1 MSLGGPLPLDALA
14 ELDRALGQRGYG
26 VDREQVRT
34 VLPAREHETIDLPPG
49 IVTPQGR
56 LDLYP
61 DVLKHFQVRFKA
73 GAPVLQMDRYIGYI
87 PLNDRF
93 AAEVSPRVPIGNL
106 ERLVGLAA
114 GYEPK
119 VLPTH
124 LRAFSYTLERPA
136 SLLDLLAIRMLAA
149 FERVWEGGLL
159 STYER
164 RERVGTSPAG
174 KIRPFESA
182 WRTAKAGRPV
192 SVSSAFHR
200 THDFGP
206 NRILRLAFERLLQQ
220 ALSLPET
227 GARTI
232 RNGQMRRALDRLGEI
247 RRPTPNEMSPL
258 AVATYLAR
266 LPQHHEHY
274 ADALLLAQLVLAGA
288 GLAIR
293 SHGNL
298 AVLPTI
304 LIDMEDVF
312 ERYARWLLATEVEAA
327 GLGEVRNGNV
337 DGASGAKAKM
347 FADAGP
353 GELNSDMKPDIVIVR
368 DGATRLVIDAKYK
381 PLEKAPDRADLNQVL
396 AYGARYAS
404 PRVMLLYPRRDA
416 EEPHALRLG
425 SVGGIEVLV
434 GRMDLNAVDISA
446 EEGALAGALKA
457 LL

>member
-1 MSLGGPLPLDALA
+1 MSAGSPLPLRALA
-14 ELDRALGQRGYG
+14 KLDRALGQRSYG
-26 VDREQVRT
+26 VDREQPRT
-34 VLPAREHETIDLPPG
+34 VLSAREHETIDLPPG
-49 IVTPQGR
+49 VVTPQGR

-61 DVLKHFQVRFKA
+61 DVLKHFQVRFKN
-73 GAPVLQMDRYIGYI
+73 GASVLQMDRYVGYI

-119 VLPTH
+119 VLPSH
-124 LRAFSYTLERPA
+124 LRAFSYTAERPA
-136 SLLDLLAIRMLAA
+136 SLLDLLATRMVAA
-149 FERVWEGGLL
+149 FERVWDGGLL

-164 RERVGTSPAG
+164 RERIGSSPIG

-220 ALSLPET
+220 TLTLPAT
-227 GARTI
+227 SPRTAR
-232 RNGQMRRALDRLGEI
+232 NAQMRRALDRLEGI
-247 RRPTPNEMSPL
+247 RRPTTGEMSTQ
-258 AVATYLAR
+258 AVATYLDR

-274 ADALLLAQLVLAGA
+274 ADALMLAQLVLAGA

-293 SHGNL
+293 AHGNL

-312 ERYARWLLATEVEAA
+312 ERYARWLLSVEIPDA
-327 GLGEVRNGNV
+327 GLGEVRDGNV
-337 DGASGAKAKM
+337 AGEHGAKEMM
-347 FADAGP
+347 FATAAS
-353 GELNSDMKPDIVIVR
+353 EMNSPMKPDIVVVR
-368 DGATRLVIDAKYK
+368 DGGTRLVIDAKYK
-381 PLEKAPDRADLNQVL
+381 PLEKAPDRQDLNQVI
-396 AYGARYAS
+396 AYGARYGS
-404 PRVMLLYPRRDA
+404 PRVMLLYASRKRT
-416 EEPHALRLG
+416 EPSTQALGTVG
-425 SVGGIEVLV
+425 SMEVLV
-434 GRMDLNAVDISA
+434 GRMDLGSADIQA
-446 EEGALAGALKA
+446 EEHAFAAAVKA